1 MTDVAGNGM
10 GSNSPVENIAAC
22 VEKQARRTS
31 PLTALINTH
40 HNYPPPSRNH
50 STDLSRTSTITMHG
64 IPLATLARENQ

>member
-31 PLTALINTH
+31 PLTALIN
-40 HNYPPPSRNH
+40 
-50 STDLSRTSTITMHG
+50 
-64 IPLATLARENQ
+64 